1 MKKKILALLL
11 AGCMAAGLCACGTP
25 AADSGTGDTSGTT
38 ATADG
43 ASLSPSPVTM
53 APAASRSI
61 WACSMPTPSPLR

>member
-43 ASLSPSPVTM
+43 DTVVIIIPIL
-53 APAASRSI
+53 
-61 WACSMPTPSPLR
+61 LFLF

>member
-43 ASLSPSPVTM
+43 DTVVIGVLTM